1 MNKKFYY
8 IIPGLFLYITL
19 LIGFY
24 YNEDFTIG
32 ASYDFQIH
40 LLTLNEFIKDFK
52 YTFLNYGTMSIGS
65 CDTPPCNTHTPIFI
79 FYLQTINFYG
89 TDVMRFVNMHICL
102 LLPFFFYISLKS
114 KYKLPKKNHLFFYF
128 SLFFLISPYFRALS
142 IWPGSENISILFLI
156 ISIYFYINF
165 KNSNLETEKINYL
178 ILNILFLAICCYF
191 RPLYCF
197 FSIFFFYE
205 MVLKEKKISFFVIY
219 IFVSFILSFPAFYYI
234 FIMKVDFF
242 TGWME
247 NNFNFFNSAGLG
259 YTMLF
264 FYLLPFI
271 IIEKKIIL
279 QIDKKK
285 IIFNSILFIFI
296 LYFFNYSMYQGGGIF
311 YHFSQLLFNNNI
323 IFYFILLISIF
334 YFNQLVNIFN
344 LSNIILIL
352 ILIVLE
358 IDHYFYQETYDP
370 LLLICLPLL
379 FNSKIIEN
387 FFKKINLKK
396 INLFFIYCLSF
407 YLILVF
413 RSEIYLLRNI
423 IFNF

>member
-1 MNKKFYY
+1 
-8 IIPGLFLYITL
+8 
-19 LIGFY
+19 
-24 YNEDFTIG
+24 
-32 ASYDFQIH
+32 
-40 LLTLNEFIKDFK
+40 
-52 YTFLNYGTMSIGS
+52 
-65 CDTPPCNTHTPIFI
+65 
-79 FYLQTINFYG
+79 
-89 TDVMRFVNMHICL
+89 
-102 LLPFFFYISLKS
+102 
-114 KYKLPKKNHLFFYF
+114 
-128 SLFFLISPYFRALS
+128 
-142 IWPGSENISILFLI
+142 
-156 ISIYFYINF
+156 
-165 KNSNLETEKINYL
+165 
-178 ILNILFLAICCYF
+178 
-191 RPLYCF
+191 
-197 FSIFFFYE
+197 
-205 MVLKEKKISFFVIY
+205 MVLKEKKINYFAIY
-219 IFVSFILSFPAFYYI
+219 IIVSLILSFPAFYYI

-242 TGWME
+242 SGWME